1 MGKFIAAMDDLK
13 AQFPG
18 CVIVIIH
25 HSGHAD
31 KQRARGAMA
40 LKAALD
46 FEYRVEKSDAMIR
59 LTNTKM
65 KDAAPPAPIA
75 FELETVQLGDGAS
88 SAVLIQC
95 DGAESVKPLTA
106 NQKLALRA
114 FWEAAAHSGQ
124 FDDDGEFL
132 GLALEPWREVFYRM
146 HTGDNSEAKRKAFQ
160 RARKDL
166 VNAGR
171 LAVADD
177 IYRPCGFADKL
188 AISHGRKKFANGAA
202 GQAGQTGTM
211 SRHVP
216 GQKRDTRDTR
226 L

>member
-1 MGKFIAAMDDLK
+1 L
-13 AQFPG
+13 P
-18 CVIVIIH
+18 
-25 HSGHAD
+25 
-31 KQRARGAMA
+31 
-40 LKAALD
+40 
-46 FEYRVEKSDAMIR
+46 
-59 LTNTKM
+59 N
-65 KDAAPPAPIA
+65 PAPNLANPITSIPPKA
-75 FELETVQLGDGAS
+75 TRFQHFQHFSRTTIECND
-88 SAVLIQC
+88 
-95 DGAESVKPLTA
+95 AESVKPLTA

-114 FWEAAAHSGQ
+114 FWEAAAQSGQ

-166 VNAGR
+166 VDAGR

-177 IYRPCGFADKL
+177 IYRPTGVADKL
-188 AISHGRKKFANGAA
+188 AISRERKKFASGTA

-216 GQKRDTRDTR
+216 VQKREIAGQAGHAPRGVSR
-226 L
+226 VPS